1 MTTMEIKCNG
11 RAFTVTAKDQ
21 ILDNG
26 ACYQLITQTY
36 SKGFYECVPKV
47 SKTLF
52 SKLLKD
58 GSIRLS
64 DRKYKGFGGGEYD
77 LYEFTERS

>member
-1 MTTMEIKCNG
+1 MEIKCNG
-11 RAFTVTAKDQ
+11 RAFTVTAKDR

-36 SKGFYECVPKV
+36 YKGFEKLTPIV

-52 SKLLKD
+52 NRLLKS
-58 GSIRLS
+58 GAIQLS
-64 DRKYKGFGGGEYD
+64 DQKRKGFGGGEYD
-77 LYEFTERS
+77 LYEFMERS